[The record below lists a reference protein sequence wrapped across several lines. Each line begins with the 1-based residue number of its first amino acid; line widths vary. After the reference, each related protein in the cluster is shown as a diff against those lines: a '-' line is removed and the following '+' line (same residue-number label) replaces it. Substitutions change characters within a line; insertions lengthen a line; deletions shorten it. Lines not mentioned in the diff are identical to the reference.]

1 MLSYIFSLVFFF
13 LIMYW
18 SKIPDLY
25 AVMYL
30 L

>member
-1 MLSYIFSLVFFF
+1 MLYYIFSFFFF
-13 LIMYW
+13 LIMNW